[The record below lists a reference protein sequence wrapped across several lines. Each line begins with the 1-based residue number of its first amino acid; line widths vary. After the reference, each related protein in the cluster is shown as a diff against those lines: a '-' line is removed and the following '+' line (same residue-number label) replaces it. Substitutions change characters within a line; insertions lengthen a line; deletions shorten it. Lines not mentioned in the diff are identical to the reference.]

1 MPAPKESPAISTLR
15 SQIDGLMSLKA
26 EKVADQGKVTTNSE
40 SPGTDNKSP
49 FEKLMKGD
57 VLGAATGVAENMINS
72 VIKLFSKLIDSLFG
86 GKEYAAIK
94 EKYADASIGD
104 IEGQIADLE
113 SQIKVEKDKEGE
125 NQKGDGSK
133 SKDKYSMS
141 NAESGMDNAKSEAR
155 VVIEGLEGETSTY
168 PESAEKLPPNNE
180 KQDTKASRC

>member
-15 SQIDGLMSLKA
+15 SQIDGLTSLKA

-104 IEGQIADLE
+104 IDGQIADLE
-113 SQIKVEKDKEGE
+113 SQIEVAKDKEGK
-125 NQKGDGSK
+125 NQKGDDSNY
-133 SKDKYSMS
+133 KDESTS
-141 NAESGMDNAKSEAR
+141 AAESSMVTAKSEAR
-155 VVIEGLEGETSTY
+155 VVIEGLEGETSTD
-168 PESAEKLPPNNE
+168 PESAEKLLPNNA
-180 KQDTKASRC
+180 KQDTKEALRQ